1 MAYRDTTDIL
11 QQRRP
16 LDVSDRIAELEPNS
30 YPLTVLLSKLKKE
43 ITYDPQFRCFEDT
56 LKERWDQI
64 NNASGYTAGDTSIVV
79 DNGSYFAPYD
89 VILHPASGEQMLVTA
104 VNSNTLTVRRGWGT
118 TSAGALSDDDYLLI
132 MGNAFQEGD
141 SSPSPK
147 VSNVSYVDNYTQ
159 IFRTSFDVTNTLK
172 NTKLY
177 GGDEL
182 ARLRRKMLI
191 EHLKG
196 IELQLWF
203 GEKKE
208 DTSND
213 NNVRRATAGVRA
225 RISTNV
231 VNVGGNLTETAFEA
245 FLRTGFRYKSSNRKF
260 LFCSPLITSAIST
273 WAAGKL
279 QMLPND
285 KTYGINIVRYQTPH
299 GIVDIVNHVLF
310 ENAYSGYAFLV
321 DLDNLRLRV
330 MNGRDTKLYKN
341 IQAPDVDAEKDEYL
355 TECGLQCDLEKTH
368 AMMYGVTGIG

>member
-1 MAYRDTTDIL
+1 L
-11 QQRRP
+11 
-16 LDVSDRIAELEPNS
+16 NS
-30 YPLTVLLSKLKKE
+30 YPLTVLLNKLKKKV
-43 ITYDPQFRCFEDT
+43 TYDPQFRAFEDE
-56 LKERWDQI
+56 LKARWDQI
-64 NNASGYTAGDTSIVV
+64 NHGAGYTAGDTSIVV
-79 DNGSYFAPYD
+79 DNGDYFAAYD
-89 VILHPASGEQMLVTA
+89 VVLHPSSGEQMLVTA
-104 VNSNTLTVRRGWGT
+104 VSTNTLTVRRGWGT

-141 SSPSPK
+141 SSPSPN

-177 GGDEL
+177 GEDEL

-208 DTSND
+208 DNTND
-213 NNVRRATAGVRA
+213 NNVRRATAGVRP
-225 RISTNV
+225 RISTNTTD
-231 VNVGGNLTETAFEA
+231 VGGNLTETAFEA
-245 FLRTGFRYKSSNRKF
+245 FLRTGFRYGNNRKF
-260 LFCSPLITSAIST
+260 LFCAPLITSAIST

-285 KTYGINIVRYQTPH
+285 KTYGINIIRYQTPH
-299 GIVDIVNHVLF
+299 GVIDIVNHVLF
-310 ENAYSGYAFLV
+310 ENSYNGYAFLV
-321 DLDNLRLRV
+321 DLDNLWLRT
-330 MNGRDTKLYKN
+330 MNNRDTKLYRN
-341 IQAPDVDAEKDEYL
+341 VQSAGVDAEKDEYL

-368 AMMYGVTGIG
+368 AMLYGVTGIG